1 MYNKETQM
9 TTKRLKTKSTQ
20 NITKHLWKDEEKI
33 SNRRKVTKAK
43 RQKKIILKLKT
54 SLKRHT
60 ATTKIQN
67 YNKEAGKKTT
77 ETQNEVKETN
87 MITER
92 HKQPQR
98 DTLKKRIENNHKMP
112 KNGLKEMNTD
122 HKEIQS

>member
-43 RQKKIILKLKT
+43 RQKKMILKLKT
-54 SLKRHT
+54 SIKRHT

-67 YNKEAGKKTT
+67 YNKEAKKKYWDTKWSQRDKYDNE
-77 ETQNEVKETN
+77 ETQTTTKRHIKKEDR
-87 MITER
+87 E
-92 HKQPQR
+92 
-98 DTLKKRIENNHKMP
+98 
-112 KNGLKEMNTD
+112 
-122 HKEIQS
+122 